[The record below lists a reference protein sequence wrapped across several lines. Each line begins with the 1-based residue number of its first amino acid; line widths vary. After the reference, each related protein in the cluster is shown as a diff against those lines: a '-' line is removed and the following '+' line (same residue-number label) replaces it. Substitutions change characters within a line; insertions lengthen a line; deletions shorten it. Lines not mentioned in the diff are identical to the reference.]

1 MAQLSPEINQA
12 IWDLKRKLLEIIN
25 TSKSVEFNLLAAD
38 GETNE
43 TVPTLDQLQTITEK
57 AIDRFSR
64 LSTLQLRIAEAQ
76 PILGENMLA
85 FITEAII
92 ASESNIPALK
102 QSIEE
107 IRQGFNL

>member
-1 MAQLSPEINQA
+1 M
-12 IWDLKRKLLEIIN
+12 
-25 TSKSVEFNLLAAD
+25 EFNLLVAE
-38 GETNE
+38 GETNV
-43 TVPTLDQLQTITEK
+43 TIPALDQLQTITEK

-64 LSTLQLRIAEAQ
+64 LSTLQIRIAEAQ

-85 FITEAII
+85 FIMEAII
-92 ASESNIPALK
+92 ATESNIPTLK